1 MKKLKLFGIILASA
15 LFITACS
22 CSKTKEYTVTFDSNG
37 GTTVSSQ
44 TVKEGK
50 TLVEPKEPTYEG
62 YTFDGWEL
70 DGVKF
75 DFNTKITKD
84 ITLKASWTKNA
95 NANPDE
101 PNNPEEPVKPEEPT
115 KPDDKVT
122 IFTVTFNSDGGSKVA
137 TKYVQLNYK
146 AKKPADPT
154 KEGYKFLG
162 WYLNGKLYDFSAKV
176 TKSITLTAK
185 WEEVKKEPVMGYLQV
200 DVEESIVGETYLY
213 VTKDGEKVD
222 GYLDITT
229 TENTRVTKKISK
241 SGYKT
246 NKYKISKIENP
257 RLEN

>member
-1 MKKLKLFGIILASA
+1 MKNLKVIVVLILSA
-15 LFITACS
+15 LFVSACS
-22 CSKTKEYTVTFDSNG
+22 CSKIKYEVIFNIDGKETIVNINKGNKVETI
-37 GTTVSSQ
+37 
-44 TVKEGK
+44 E
-50 TLVEPKEPTYEG
+50 EPKKEG
-62 YTFDGWEL
+62 YTFDGWYLGEE
-70 DGVKF
+70 KY
-75 DFNTKITKD
+75 DFNKEVTSD
-84 ITLKASWTKNA
+84 LTLVAKWTKN
-95 NANPDE
+95 NVQ
-101 PNNPEEPVKPEEPT
+101 EEPETPVKT
-115 KPDDKVT
+115 KTYIVKFNTDSESIINDLKVKKNDKVT
-122 IFTVTFNSDGGSKVA
+122 KPSDPVK
-137 TKYVQLNYK
+137 N
-146 AKKPADPT
+146 
-154 KEGYKFLG
+154 GYKFLG